1 MISNMGE
8 RTQFQ
13 PLTREDRIAVV
24 LYRVGIALSSL
35 LVTLGG
41 YMLLNAAYYRNDPLV
56 GLKFTVLVLSL
67 HISVGMSVF
76 FIHLYVSKF
85 HRVLKKLYYVALAAL
100 GVLFFI
106 GGGALYSVFA
116 AKPAALLALLPLS
129 GCLGFITAKEA
140 FCFKLVE
147 GYLLAFLMP
156 LYLVFAAVKGAGPYG
171 TFLIGILL
179 LFFTV
184 RKVFQPLH
192 FDIGD
197 KSAYT

>member
-1 MISNMGE
+1 MGE
-8 RTQFQ
+8 RTEFQ
-13 PLTREDRIAVV
+13 PLTREDRISVV

-41 YMLLNAAYYRNDPLV
+41 YMLLNAERSRNDSLV
-56 GLKFTVLVLSL
+56 GLKFTVLLL
-67 HISVGMSVF
+67 AFYLSVGMSVF
-76 FIHLYVSKF
+76 FIHLYVGKF
-85 HRVLKKLYYVALAAL
+85 HRVLKKLYYIALAAL
-100 GVLFFI
+100 GLLFFI
-106 GGGALYSVFA
+106 GGGDLYSIFA
-116 AKPAALLALLPLS
+116 AKPSAALALLPLA

-140 FCFKLVE
+140 FCFKLLE

-156 LYLVFAAVKGAGPYG
+156 LYLVFAAVTGGVPYG
-171 TFLIGILL
+171 TFVIGILL

-197 KSAYT
+197 KSAYG

>member
-1 MISNMGE
+1 MGE
-8 RTQFQ
+8 RTEFQ
-13 PLTREDRIAVV
+13 PLTREDRISVV

-41 YMLLNAAYYRNDPLV
+41 YMLLNAERYRNDPLV
-56 GLKFTVLVLSL
+56 GLKFTVLLL
-67 HISVGMSVF
+67 AFYLSVGMSVF
-76 FIHLYVSKF
+76 FIHLYVGKF
-85 HRVLKKLYYVALAAL
+85 HRVLKKLYYIALAAL
-100 GVLFFI
+100 GLLFFI
-106 GGGALYSVFA
+106 GGGDLYSIFA
-116 AKPAALLALLPLS
+116 AKPSAALALLPLA

-140 FCFKLVE
+140 FCFKLLE

-156 LYLVFAAVKGAGPYG
+156 LYLVFAAVTGGVPYG
-171 TFLIGILL
+171 TFVIGILL

-197 KSAYT
+197 KSAYG